1 MKLSVATFGKFVFV
15 HLFISQFHQY
25 GVSAVKI
32 DIHTFL
38 PDTLRKAKQGLNKVL
53 RRSPLP
59 PVLVIPQRTGIAS
72 IDEALFQTSL
82 IGKTMKTSLLRQF
95 RSVSIRE
102 VATPNLFM
110 LFLSIVPACQLDH
123 LVSSMLT
130 AVATVEQTTKVMY
143 GVQYLQMMVRVL
155 VSSQMLQ
162 IVSVTLK
169 DAVMTHA
176 SIVNP
181 TVLKVIETI
190 PTAIRQI
197 AILTLLAHG
206 LMKFYNAVVRPFFR
220 KESSTSTV
228 SISPITTGDNEF
240 MATFTPIHFSDD
252 ESVVVTDI
260 AAEAEFTTL
269 PVATET
275 TKEDKAFEVNVTKI
289 SAVLDRFE
297 SKILS
302 LVGGTRFHPS
312 PSILAEDEIEAK
324 HIEVI
329 SSVEMEESVMTDID
343 STTNDSI
350 EVSDD
355 DQDKVTNR
363 EETHNEETVDSE
375 RSVTNDKKSSL
386 SLKPYE
392 ITLSSPLPA
401 SSTLWS
407 ILTTPSSKA
416 AVRAF
421 GVIAS
426 ALFSVNVL
434 PPMVRH
440 AVAVFA
446 ALFILGMLVQEIR
459 GAFST
464 HENTDAL
471 DSLIH
476 DIEERTLSYTNEMEP
491 LVVASRHEEVE
502 PTATHSSLRFWRTRL
517 PILDGIAH
525 FSSQLI
531 SSRNNAENENVDEC
545 EIKEEEETADASFS
559 QFESDVHFYNEAEQ
573 DAQPEVTT
581 SPPKNVWRWMSPVY
595 SQPKMTR
602 TACTAI
608 VGM

>member
-1 MKLSVATFGKFVFV
+1 M
-15 HLFISQFHQY
+15 
-25 GVSAVKI
+25 SAVKI

-102 VATPNLFM
+102 AATPNLFM

-123 LVSSMLT
+123 FVSNMLT
-130 AVATVEQTTKVMY
+130 AVATVEQTTKVMN

-181 TVLKVIETI
+181 TVLKVIETV
-190 PTAIRQI
+190 PTAIPQI

-343 STTNDSI
+343 STINDSI
-350 EVSDD
+350 KVSDD

-459 GAFST
+459 GAFIT
-464 HENTDAL
+464 RDNADAL

-525 FSSQLI
+525 FSSQLVF
-531 SSRNNAENENVDEC
+531 SRKNAENENVDEC
-545 EIKEEEETADASFS
+545 EIKEEEESADASFS

-573 DAQPEVTT
+573 DTQPEVTP